1 MFFKR
6 VARML
11 LTVAASVTL
20 GWPGQIFAGPVIL
33 GGDDLTDHGSRSATG
48 QNLEGWL
55 YIEKAIGNLN
65 TNQTRPGTLT
75 TTIAALGS
83 SNPGAGVYPASN
95 AGGAINSAANVL
107 GLSVSFFD
115 TAAGINSFFTNLSAG
130 TVNPAILWL
139 AGTGAINNLDSAEG
153 AALTA
158 NAAAINNF
166 VASGGGLMA
175 HGSGTAAYGWLSALL
190 PGIVENNG
198 ACNSTGA
205 TLTAAG
211 NAAFPG
217 LSNANIDANAGP
229 CHSSFTGNLGGL
241 SVLALDGNGL
251 NYIIGTGQGGLIQ
264 CGTPGQPVCPPPPGT
279 NGGAVPEPGTVLLL
293 GSGLFGLAAWRRRFQ
308 RQR

>member
-1 MFFKR
+1 MRYKR
-6 VARML
+6 ASRSL
-11 LTVAASVTL
+11 LILAASVAL

-33 GGDDLTDHGSRSATG
+33 GGDDLTDHGSRSAAG

-83 SNPGAGVYPASN
+83 SNPGAGVYPSAN
-95 AGGAINSAANVL
+95 AGGAISSAANVL
-107 GLSVSFFD
+107 GLSVSFHD
-115 TAAGINSFFTNLSAG
+115 TAAGINSFFSNLAAG

-139 AGTGAINNLDSAEG
+139 AGTDATNNLDSAEG

-190 PGIVENNG
+190 PGVSNVSG
-198 ACNSTGA
+198 CNSTGA
-205 TLTAAG
+205 TLTTAGIAAL
-211 NAAFPG
+211 PG

-229 CHSSFTGNLGGL
+229 CHSNFTGNLGGL
-241 SVLALDGNGL
+241 SVLALDGDGR

-264 CGTPGQPVCPPPPGT
+264 CGVPGQPPCPPPPGG
-279 NGGAVPEPGTVLLL
+279 NGNVIPEPGTAMLFA
-293 GSGLFGLAAWRRRFQ
+293 SGLFGLAAWRKRFQ
-308 RQR
+308 RQQ

>member
-1 MFFKR
+1 M
-6 VARML
+6 ASL
-11 LTVAASVTL
+11 LTLA
-20 GWPGQIFAGPVIL
+20 WPGQLLAGPVIL

-65 TNQTRPGTLT
+65 TNQTRPGAIT

-83 SNPGAGVYPASN
+83 SNPGAGVYPTSN
-95 AGGAINSAANVL
+95 AGGAISSAANVL

-115 TAAGINSFFTNLSAG
+115 TAAGINSFFTNLASG

-139 AGTGAINNLDSAEG
+139 AGTDASNNLDSAEG

-166 VASGGGLMA
+166 VASGGGLMS
-175 HGSGTAAYGWLSALL
+175 HGSGSVAYGWLSALL
-190 PGIVENNG
+190 PGVSNVSG
-198 ACNSTGA
+198 CNSTGA

-211 NAAFPG
+211 IAAFPG

-229 CHSSFTGNLGGL
+229 CHSHFTGNLGGL
-241 SVLALDGNGL
+241 SVLATDGAGL

-264 CGTPGQPVCPPPPGT
+264 CGIPGQPACPPPPGS
-279 NGGAVPEPGTVLLL
+279 NGGAVPEPGTIMLL
-293 GSGLFGLAAWRRRFQ
+293 GSGLFGLAIWRKRFHPH
-308 RQR
+308 R